1 MTVPVPTP
9 RDEPEPTS
17 ASEPG
22 RGPSVASV
30 VPDEPPPELRFRRAL
45 KLGTA
50 LRALWEARHTVS
62 SLAVRDLRST
72 YNQEILGVGWA
83 LLQPFTLMVVFTFL
97 FNRVGKVN
105 TGGVP
110 YPLFSY
116 IGLVPWTFYANSV
129 QTAGLSLVNQPLL
142 NKVYAPR
149 EVFPLSEVVVAGV
162 GALCASLAL
171 GVLFLFEWTAP
182 ASTSYWVLPLIVI
195 LVGFTVACSLLA
207 GAVTVYLRDVRHA
220 LPLVM
225 QLGLFLTPVVYGLRE
240 LPVAYRA
247 PYCAINPLG
256 AVIDGFRECVLYGR
270 APSFA
275 YTAIAAVST
284 VAYLLGTYLIFKR
297 LETGFAD
304 VS

>member
-9 RDEPEPTS
+9 RNEAEPAD
-17 ASEPG
+17 ASTPVRAAAP
-22 RGPSVASV
+22 RGI
-30 VPDEPPPELRFRRAL
+30 PDAPPPELRFRRAL

-50 LRALWEARHTVS
+50 LAALWRSRHIVT

-72 YNQEILGVGWA
+72 YNQEILGVAWA

-97 FNRVGKVN
+97 FDRVGKVN

-116 IGLVPWTFYANSV
+116 IGLVPWTFYMNSV

-162 GALCASLAL
+162 GAACASLAL
-171 GVLFLFEWTAP
+171 GALFLFEWRAP
-182 ASTSYWVLPLIVI
+182 AVTSYWVLPLIVI
-195 LVGFTVACSLLA
+195 LVGFTVASSLFA
-207 GAVTVYLRDVRHA
+207 GAITVYLRDVRHA
-220 LPLVM
+220 LPLM
-225 QLGLFLTPVVYGLRE
+225 LQLGLFLTPVVYGLNE

-247 PYCAINPLG
+247 PYVAINPLG

-270 APSFA
+270 PPNAL
-275 YTAIAAVST
+275 YTVIAALST
-284 VAYLLGTYLIFKR
+284 VGYLLGTYLLFKR